1 MATVVEATVGEPLPA
16 PEPHQD
22 DDSHTLPSAPKR
34 VLIVRLGSMGDIV
47 HTLPAI
53 GTLRRAWPKATLGW
67 VVEERWAE
75 LLCSRTEFRQGPRGP
90 EKPLVDILH
99 VVRTREWRDHP
110 LAMTTRTDIRKVV
123 CEVRSLL
130 YDVAFDFQSALR
142 SAAFA
147 QLSRAPRR
155 IGFSRT
161 IEWPASLFYTTRI
174 AALGKHVVEQNL
186 SLALAAEP
194 NATPSFAFDLPR
206 DREADA
212 WAASEIAR
220 RGLSQFCLMNP
231 AAGWGAKCWPAE
243 RFGEV
248 ARSLGNVGV
257 ATLVNLAP
265 GEEQIASAVV
275 EHAAGFAETITC
287 SISELIALTRRARL
301 CIGGDTGPTHLAAAL
316 GIPVVA
322 IFGPTDPARNGP
334 FGSPATVLRSSSSA
348 TDHARR
354 QEPES
359 GLMNITAAEVSF
371 EAERLLQKTQPQ
383 VKLV

>member
-1 MATVVEATVGEPLPA
+1 MATAVEATVGEPLPA
-16 PEPHQD
+16 PAPHQEHG
-22 DDSHTLPSAPKR
+22 SQTLPSAPER

-75 LLCSRTEFRQGPRGP
+75 LLCSSAEFRQGPRGL
-90 EKPLVDILH
+90 EKPLVDVLH

-110 LAMTTRTDIRKVV
+110 LAITTRTDIRKAV

-161 IEWPASLFYTTRI
+161 IEWPASLFYTARI
-174 AALGKHVVEQNL
+174 AALGTHVVEQNL
-186 SLALAAEP
+186 SLALASEP

-212 WAASEIAR
+212 WAAGQIAR
-220 RGLSQFCLMNP
+220 RGFSQFCLMNP

-248 ARSLGNVGV
+248 ARCLRSMGV

-265 GEEQIASAVV
+265 GEEQMANGVV
-275 EHAAGFAETITC
+275 EHAAGSAEAITC
-287 SISELIALTRRARL
+287 SISELIALTRRARCHADSVNPRSDCGKGRRL
-301 CIGGDTGPTHLAAAL
+301 SCNS
-316 GIPVVA
+316 V
-322 IFGPTDPARNGP
+322 
-334 FGSPATVLRSSSSA
+334 SPRPRSTVDAGNSA
-348 TDHARR
+348 M
-354 QEPES
+354 E
-359 GLMNITAAEVSF
+359 
-371 EAERLLQKTQPQ
+371 
-383 VKLV
+383 